1 MNMPARAGAPAPA
14 ESRAPAQ
21 DAVLKAA
28 AGWISQLARTLKT
41 CRLYEARNPTVV
53 RFREE
58 LGRALHRVLAEHGE
72 LRYRFTSD
80 DVFYEDES
88 LYPARSRDD
97 NLALA
102 FYRDGVRAINFIP
115 GIDPAELQQL
125 IDCVLQV
132 TGQNQTDDDLI
143 TLLWEVQLPHV
154 EVDYVPAEG
163 DAGGVAGEDDGAP
176 LLPWPTAAPVEEGA
190 SAENAAEQAGAE
202 EAAASGPSRSDDW
215 SAGESTTEIEA
226 GYEEMQAL
234 APTEL
239 QRYRGEYEAERQA
252 STVSTALGIAH
263 AYLTASTSADDRS
276 ELGRFLP
283 RVLRQAVAHGRWLE
297 ARETLLLLRQAGAAE
312 WSAETFVQELLQ
324 PISIASAVELID
336 RQDTPQVL
344 EFIALARELGEPA
357 VDWLNLVLAESQDK
371 RHRKQ
376 IAEAIADLCRAN
388 PERLAPWISDP
399 RWFVVRNV
407 VLILGW
413 IGGPQIVSLLRSASR
428 HSDIRV
434 RQDVVAALA
443 AVELRH
449 SRPLLLKLLDNADAR
464 IFSAVL
470 HQLSGERDA
479 GTARILLQMLQDPGF
494 EQRPVEEK
502 RAIHLA
508 ISSTAGDEVVS
519 DLEAELHKGNW
530 FAGGPDDQR
539 RSIARILARIGTP
552 LARMVLERGA
562 QSRRAPLRK
571 ACEDALAGMGGR
583 G

>member
-1 MNMPARAGAPAPA
+1 MNTPARAGSPAPA
-14 ESRAPAQ
+14 DTRPPGPEAA
-21 DAVLKAA
+21 LKAA
-28 AGWISQLARTLKT
+28 SGWISQLARTLKT

-58 LGRALHRVLAEHGE
+58 LGRSLQRVLAEHGE
-72 LRYRFTSD
+72 LRFRFTSD
-80 DVFYEDES
+80 DVFYDEES

-115 GIDPAELQQL
+115 GIEPSELQQL

-143 TLLWEVQLPHV
+143 TLLWEIQLPHV
-154 EVDYVPAEG
+154 EVDYVPSEG
-163 DAGGVAGEDDGAP
+163 DAGGEPGKDDDSP
-176 LLPWPTAAPVEEGA
+176 LLPWPTAASVEEGSTT
-190 SAENAAEQAGAE
+190 SAAAETDATG
-202 EAAASGPSRSDDW
+202 STGTPRSDDW
-215 SAGESTTEIEA
+215 SAGESTIEIEA
-226 GYEEMQAL
+226 GYEELQSMA
-234 APTEL
+234 ASEL
-239 QRYRGEYEAERQA
+239 QRYRGEYEAEHQVA
-252 STVSTALGIAH
+252 AASTALGVAQ
-263 AYLTASTSADDRS
+263 AYLAAAASEDDRS

-283 RVLRQAVAHGRWLE
+283 RALRQAVAHGRWLE
-297 ARETLLLLRQAGAAE
+297 ARETLMLLRQTGTDE

-324 PISIASAVELID
+324 PISIASAVELLD

-344 EFIALARELGEPA
+344 EFVALARELGEPA
-357 VDWLNLVLAESQDK
+357 VDWLNLVLAELQDK

-376 IAEAIADLCRAN
+376 ITEAIADLCRGN

-407 VLILGW
+407 VQILGS
-413 IGGPQIVSLLRSASR
+413 IGGPGVVGLLRSASR

-443 AVELRH
+443 SVELRY
-449 SRPLLLKLLDNADAR
+449 SRAVLLKLLEGADAR

-470 HQLSGERDA
+470 HQLSGERDSA
-479 GTARILLQMLQDPGF
+479 TARFLVQMLQDPDF
-494 EQRPVEEK
+494 EQRPAEEK

-508 ISSTAGDEVVS
+508 LSSVAGDEVVS
-519 DLEAELHKGNW
+519 DLEAELHKGSW

-539 RSIARILARIGTP
+539 RAIARILGRIGTP

-562 QSRRAPLRK
+562 QSRRTPLRK
-571 ACEDALAGMGGR
+571 ACEEALAGMGGR

>member
-1 MNMPARAGAPAPA
+1 MNTPARAGSPAPA
-14 ESRAPAQ
+14 DTRPPGPEAA
-21 DAVLKAA
+21 LKAA
-28 AGWISQLARTLKT
+28 SGWISQLARTLKT

-58 LGRALHRVLAEHGE
+58 LGRSLQRVLAEHGE
-72 LRYRFTSD
+72 LRFRFTSD
-80 DVFYEDES
+80 DVFYDEES

-115 GIDPAELQQL
+115 GIEPSELQQL

-143 TLLWEVQLPHV
+143 TLLWEIQLPHV
-154 EVDYVPAEG
+154 EVDYVPSEG
-163 DAGGVAGEDDGAP
+163 DAGGEPGKDDDSP
-176 LLPWPTAAPVEEGA
+176 LLPWPTAASVEEGSTT
-190 SAENAAEQAGAE
+190 SAAAETDATG
-202 EAAASGPSRSDDW
+202 STGTPRSDDW
-215 SAGESTTEIEA
+215 SAGESTIEIEA
-226 GYEEMQAL
+226 GYEELQSMA
-234 APTEL
+234 ASEL
-239 QRYRGEYEAERQA
+239 QRYRGEYEAEHQVA
-252 STVSTALGIAH
+252 AASTALGVAQ
-263 AYLTASTSADDRS
+263 AYLAAAASEDDRG

-283 RVLRQAVAHGRWLE
+283 RALRQAVAHGRWLE
-297 ARETLLLLRQAGAAE
+297 ARETLMLLRQTGTDE

-324 PISIASAVELID
+324 PISIASAVELLD

-344 EFIALARELGEPA
+344 EFVALARELGEPA
-357 VDWLNLVLAESQDK
+357 VDWLNLVLAELQDK

-376 IAEAIADLCRAN
+376 ITEAIADLCRGN

-407 VLILGW
+407 VQILGS
-413 IGGPQIVSLLRSASR
+413 IGGPGVVGLLRSASR

-443 AVELRH
+443 SVELRY
-449 SRPLLLKLLDNADAR
+449 SRAPLLKLLEGADAR

-470 HQLSGERDA
+470 HQLSGERDSA
-479 GTARILLQMLQDPGF
+479 TARFLVQMLQDPDF
-494 EQRPVEEK
+494 EQRPAEEK

-508 ISSTAGDEVVS
+508 LSSVAGDEVVS
-519 DLEAELHKGNW
+519 DLEAELHKGSW

-539 RSIARILARIGTP
+539 RAIARILGRIGTP

-562 QSRRAPLRK
+562 QSRRTPLRK
-571 ACEDALAGMGGR
+571 ACEEALAGMGGR

>member
-1 MNMPARAGAPAPA
+1 MNTPARAGPPAPA
-14 ESRAPAQ
+14 DTRPPGPEAA
-21 DAVLKAA
+21 LKAA
-28 AGWISQLARTLKT
+28 SGWISQLARTLKT

-58 LGRALHRVLAEHGE
+58 LGRSLQRVLAEHGE
-72 LRYRFTSD
+72 LRFRFTSD
-80 DVFYEDES
+80 DVFYDEES

-115 GIDPAELQQL
+115 GIEPSELQQL

-143 TLLWEVQLPHV
+143 TLLWEIQLPHV
-154 EVDYVPAEG
+154 EVDYVPSEG
-163 DAGGVAGEDDGAP
+163 DAGGEPGKDDDSP
-176 LLPWPTAAPVEEGA
+176 LLPWPTAASVEEGSTT
-190 SAENAAEQAGAE
+190 SAAAETVATG
-202 EAAASGPSRSDDW
+202 STGTPRSDDW
-215 SAGESTTEIEA
+215 SAGESTIEIEA
-226 GYEEMQAL
+226 GYEELQSMA
-234 APTEL
+234 ASEL
-239 QRYRGEYEAERQA
+239 QRYRGEYEAEHQVA
-252 STVSTALGIAH
+252 AASTALGVAQ
-263 AYLTASTSADDRS
+263 AYLAAAASEDDRS

-283 RVLRQAVAHGRWLE
+283 RALRQAVAHGRWLE
-297 ARETLLLLRQAGAAE
+297 ARETLMLLRQTGTDE

-324 PISIASAVELID
+324 PISIASAVELLD

-344 EFIALARELGEPA
+344 EFVALARELGEPA
-357 VDWLNLVLAESQDK
+357 VDWLNLVLAELQDK

-376 IAEAIADLCRAN
+376 ITEAIADLCRGN

-407 VLILGW
+407 VQILGS
-413 IGGPQIVSLLRSASR
+413 IGGPGVVGLLRSASR

-443 AVELRH
+443 SVELRY
-449 SRPLLLKLLDNADAR
+449 SRAVLLKLLEGADAR

-470 HQLSGERDA
+470 HQLSGERDSA
-479 GTARILLQMLQDPGF
+479 TARFLVQMLQDPDF
-494 EQRPVEEK
+494 EQRPAEEK

-508 ISSTAGDEVVS
+508 LSSVAGDEVVS
-519 DLEAELHKGNW
+519 DLEAELHKGSW

-539 RSIARILARIGTP
+539 RAIARILGRIGTP

-562 QSRRAPLRK
+562 QSRRTPLRK
-571 ACEDALAGMGGR
+571 ACEEALAGMGGR

>member
-14 ESRAPAQ
+14 DPRASAQ
-21 DAVLKAA
+21 DATLRAA
-28 AGWISQLARTLKT
+28 SGWIQQLARTLKT

-58 LGRALHRVLAEHGE
+58 LGRALHRVLSEHGE

-80 DVFYEDES
+80 DVFFEENS
-88 LYPARSRDD
+88 LYPAKSRDD

-115 GIDPAELQQL
+115 GIEPSELQQL

-132 TGQNQTDDDLI
+132 TGQNESDDDLI

-163 DAGGVAGEDDGAP
+163 DAGGVEGADDGAP
-176 LLPWPTAAPVEEGA
+176 LLPWPTAAPEGSAEGA
-190 SAENAAEQAGAE
+190 TE
-202 EAAASGPSRSDDW
+202 ESRASEPDGESRSDDW
-215 SAGESTTEIEA
+215 SAGESTIEIEA
-226 GYEEMQAL
+226 GLEELQSL
-234 APTEL
+234 APSEL
-239 QRYRGEYEAERQA
+239 ARYGREYEAEHSA
-252 STVSTALGIAH
+252 STVTTALGVAR
-263 AYLTASTSADDRS
+263 AYLSASASEDDTA

-297 ARETLLLLRQAGAAE
+297 ARETLLMLHHTGTQE

-324 PISIASAVELID
+324 PISIASAVELLD
-336 RQDTPQVL
+336 RQDTPVVL

-371 RHRKQ
+371 RHRRQ
-376 IAEAIADLCRAN
+376 ITDAIADLCRAN

-407 VLILGW
+407 VQILGE
-413 IGGPQIVSLLRSASR
+413 IGGTGVASLLRSAAR
-428 HSDIRV
+428 HPDIRV

-443 AVELRH
+443 SVELKH
-449 SRPLLLKLLDNADAR
+449 ARPVLLKMLEGADAR

-470 HQLSGERDA
+470 HQLSGERDPA
-479 GTARILLQMLQDPGF
+479 TARFLLQMLQDPDF

-502 RAIHLA
+502 RAVHLA
-508 ISSTAGDEVVS
+508 LSSVASDEVVS

-530 FAGGPDDQR
+530 FGGGPDDQR
-539 RSIARILARIGTP
+539 RAIARILARIGTR

>member
-1 MNMPARAGAPAPA
+1 MNMPARAGSPAQA
-14 ESRAPAQ
+14 EARTPAQ
-21 DAVLKAA
+21 DATLKAA

-41 CRLYEARNPTVV
+41 CRLYDARNPTVV

-58 LGRALHRVLAEHGE
+58 LGRALQRVLNEHGE

-80 DVFYEDES
+80 DVFFEDES

-115 GIDPAELQQL
+115 GIEPGELQQL

-163 DAGGVAGEDDGAP
+163 DSGGVAGEDDGAP
-176 LLPWPTAAPVEEGA
+176 LLPWPTAASVEEGA
-190 SAENAAEQAGAE
+190 SATEQAVEE
-202 EAAASGPSRSDDW
+202 EAAASGGSRSDDW

-226 GYEEMQAL
+226 GYEELQAL
-234 APTEL
+234 APSEL
-239 QRYRGEYEAERQA
+239 QRYRDEYEAERQT
-252 STVSTALGIAH
+252 STVSTALGVAQ
-263 AYLTASTSADDRS
+263 AYLTASASEDDRG

-297 ARETLLLLRQAGAAE
+297 ARETLLMLKQTGAAE

-376 IAEAIADLCRAN
+376 ITEAIADLCRAN

-407 VLILGW
+407 VTILGW
-413 IGGPQIVSLLRSASR
+413 IGGPQVVGLLRSAAR

-443 AVELRH
+443 TVELRH
-449 SRPLLLKLLDNADAR
+449 SRPLLLKMLDSADAR

-470 HQLSGERDA
+470 HQLSGERDP

-502 RAIHLA
+502 RVIHLA
-508 ISSTAGDEVVS
+508 ISSIAGDEVVS

-539 RSIARILARIGTP
+539 RAIARILARIGTP

-571 ACEDALAGMGGR
+571 ACEDALATMGGR

>member
-14 ESRAPAQ
+14 DPRASASE
-21 DAVLKAA
+21 ATLRAA
-28 AGWISQLARTLKT
+28 SGWIQQLARTLKT

-58 LGRALHRVLAEHGE
+58 LGRALHRVLSEHGE

-80 DVFYEDES
+80 DVFFEENS
-88 LYPARSRDD
+88 LYPAKSRDD

-115 GIDPAELQQL
+115 GIEPTELQQL

-132 TGQNQTDDDLI
+132 TGQNESDDDLI

-163 DAGGVAGEDDGAP
+163 DAGGVEGADDGAP
-176 LLPWPTAAPVEEGA
+176 LLPWPTAAPEGSAEGA
-190 SAENAAEQAGAE
+190 TEESGANEPAGE
-202 EAAASGPSRSDDW
+202 GRSDDW
-215 SAGESTTEIEA
+215 SAGESTIEIEA
-226 GYEEMQAL
+226 GFEELQSL
-234 APTEL
+234 APSEL
-239 QRYRGEYEAERQA
+239 ARYGREYEAEHSA
-252 STVSTALGIAH
+252 STVTTALGVAR
-263 AYLTASTSADDRS
+263 AYLSASASEDDTA

-297 ARETLLLLRQAGAAE
+297 ARETLLMLRHTGTQE

-324 PISIASAVELID
+324 PISIAGAVELLD
-336 RQDTPQVL
+336 RQDTPVVL

-371 RHRKQ
+371 RHRRQ
-376 IAEAIADLCRAN
+376 ITDAIADLCRAN

-407 VLILGW
+407 VQILGE
-413 IGGPQIVSLLRSASR
+413 IGGTGVVSLLRSGSR
-428 HSDIRV
+428 HPDIRV

-443 AVELRH
+443 SVELKH
-449 SRPLLLKLLDNADAR
+449 ARPVLLKMLEGADAR

-470 HQLSGERDA
+470 HQLSGERDPA
-479 GTARILLQMLQDPGF
+479 TARFLLQMLQDPDF

-502 RAIHLA
+502 RAVHLA
-508 ISSTAGDEVVS
+508 LSSVASDEVVS

-530 FAGGPDDQR
+530 FGGGPDDQR
-539 RSIARILARIGTP
+539 RAIARILARIGTR

-571 ACEDALAGMGGR
+571 ACEDALSGMGGR

>member
-1 MNMPARAGAPAPA
+1 MNTPARAGSPAPA
-14 ESRAPAQ
+14 ESRAPA
-21 DAVLKAA
+21 DAAALKAA

-41 CRLYEARNPTVV
+41 CRLYDARNPTVV
-53 RFREE
+53 RFRDE

-72 LRYRFTSD
+72 LHYRFTSD

-115 GIDPAELQQL
+115 GIEPSELQQL

-190 SAENAAEQAGAE
+190 GAATTEEAGAE
-202 EAAASGPSRSDDW
+202 EAAAPGESRSDDW

-226 GYEEMQAL
+226 GYEELQAM

-239 QRYRGEYEAERQA
+239 QRYRDEYEAEHQA
-252 STVSTALGIAH
+252 STASTALGIAQ
-263 AYLTASTSADDRS
+263 AYLAASASEDDRS

-283 RVLRQAVAHGRWLE
+283 RVLRQTVAHGRWLE
-297 ARETLLLLRQAGAAE
+297 ARETLLLLSQAGAEE

-324 PISIASAVELID
+324 PISIASAVELLD
-336 RQDTPQVL
+336 RQDTPLVL

-376 IAEAIADLCRAN
+376 IADAIADLCRTN

-407 VLILGW
+407 VHILGW
-413 IGGPQIVSLLRSASR
+413 IGGPEIVSLLRSASR
-428 HSDIRV
+428 HSDVRV

-443 AVELRH
+443 AVEIRH
-449 SRPLLLKLLDNADAR
+449 SRPLLLKMLDNADAR

-470 HQLSGERDA
+470 HQLSGERDP
-479 GTARILLQMLQDPGF
+479 GTARILLQMLQDPSF

-508 ISSTAGDEVVS
+508 ISSIAGDEVVS

-552 LARMVLERGA
+552 LARMVLERGT

-571 ACEDALAGMGGR
+571 ACEDALAAMGGR

>member
-1 MNMPARAGAPAPA
+1 MNTPARAGPPAPA
-14 ESRAPAQ
+14 DTRPPGPEAA
-21 DAVLKAA
+21 LKAA
-28 AGWISQLARTLKT
+28 SGWISQLARTLKT

-58 LGRALHRVLAEHGE
+58 LGRSLQRVLAEHGE
-72 LRYRFTSD
+72 LRFRFTSD
-80 DVFYEDES
+80 DVFYDEES

-115 GIDPAELQQL
+115 GIEPSELQQL

-143 TLLWEVQLPHV
+143 TLLWEIQLPHV
-154 EVDYVPAEG
+154 EVDYVPSEG
-163 DAGGVAGEDDGAP
+163 DAGGEPGKDDDSP
-176 LLPWPTAAPVEEGA
+176 LLPWPTAASVEEGSTT
-190 SAENAAEQAGAE
+190 SAAAETDATG
-202 EAAASGPSRSDDW
+202 STGTPRSDDW
-215 SAGESTTEIEA
+215 SAGESTIEIEA
-226 GYEEMQAL
+226 GYEELQSMA
-234 APTEL
+234 ASEL
-239 QRYRGEYEAERQA
+239 QRYRGEYEAEHQVA
-252 STVSTALGIAH
+252 AASTALGVAQ
-263 AYLTASTSADDRS
+263 AYLAAAASEDDRS

-283 RVLRQAVAHGRWLE
+283 RALRQAVAHGRWLE
-297 ARETLLLLRQAGAAE
+297 ARETLMLLRQTGTDE

-324 PISIASAVELID
+324 PISIASAVELLD

-344 EFIALARELGEPA
+344 EFVALARELGEPA
-357 VDWLNLVLAESQDK
+357 VDWLNLVLAELQDK

-376 IAEAIADLCRAN
+376 ITEAIADLCRGN

-407 VLILGW
+407 VQILGS
-413 IGGPQIVSLLRSASR
+413 IGGPGVVGLLRSASR

-443 AVELRH
+443 SVELRY
-449 SRPLLLKLLDNADAR
+449 SRAVLLKLLEGADAR

-470 HQLSGERDA
+470 HQLSGERDSA
-479 GTARILLQMLQDPGF
+479 TARFLVQMLQDPDF
-494 EQRPVEEK
+494 EQRPAEEK

-508 ISSTAGDEVVS
+508 LSSVAGDEVVS
-519 DLEAELHKGNW
+519 DLEAELHKGSW

-539 RSIARILARIGTP
+539 RAIARILGRIGTP

-562 QSRRAPLRK
+562 QSRRTPLRK
-571 ACEDALAGMGGR
+571 ACEEALAGMGGR

>member
-1 MNMPARAGAPAPA
+1 MNTPARAGPPAPA
-14 ESRAPAQ
+14 DTRPPGPEAA
-21 DAVLKAA
+21 LKAA
-28 AGWISQLARTLKT
+28 SGWISQLARTLKT

-58 LGRALHRVLAEHGE
+58 LGRSLQRVLAEHGE
-72 LRYRFTSD
+72 LRFRFTSD
-80 DVFYEDES
+80 DVFYDEES

-115 GIDPAELQQL
+115 GIEPSELQQL

-143 TLLWEVQLPHV
+143 TLLWEIQLPHV
-154 EVDYVPAEG
+154 EVDYVPSEG
-163 DAGGVAGEDDGAP
+163 DAGGEPGKDDDSP
-176 LLPWPTAAPVEEGA
+176 LLPWPTAASVEEGSTT
-190 SAENAAEQAGAE
+190 SAAAETDATG
-202 EAAASGPSRSDDW
+202 STGTPRSDDW
-215 SAGESTTEIEA
+215 SAGESTIEIEA
-226 GYEEMQAL
+226 GYEELQSMA
-234 APTEL
+234 ASEL
-239 QRYRGEYEAERQA
+239 QRYRGEYEAEHQVA
-252 STVSTALGIAH
+252 AASTALGVAQ
-263 AYLTASTSADDRS
+263 AYLAAAASEDDRS

-283 RVLRQAVAHGRWLE
+283 RALRQAVAHGRWLE
-297 ARETLLLLRQAGAAE
+297 ARETLMLLRQTGTDE

-324 PISIASAVELID
+324 PISIASAVELLD

-344 EFIALARELGEPA
+344 EFVALARELGEPA
-357 VDWLNLVLAESQDK
+357 VDWLNLVLAEVQDK

-376 IAEAIADLCRAN
+376 ITEAIADLCRGN

-407 VLILGW
+407 VQILGS
-413 IGGPQIVSLLRSASR
+413 IGGPGVVGLLRSASR

-443 AVELRH
+443 SVELRY
-449 SRPLLLKLLDNADAR
+449 SRAVLLKLLEGADAR

-470 HQLSGERDA
+470 HQLSGERDSA
-479 GTARILLQMLQDPGF
+479 TARFLVQMLQDPDF
-494 EQRPVEEK
+494 EQRPAEEK

-508 ISSTAGDEVVS
+508 LSSVAGDEVVS
-519 DLEAELHKGNW
+519 DLEAELHKGSW

-539 RSIARILARIGTP
+539 RAIARILGRIGTP

-562 QSRRAPLRK
+562 QSRRTPLRK
-571 ACEDALAGMGGR
+571 ACEEALAGMGGR

>member
-14 ESRAPAQ
+14 DPRASASE
-21 DAVLKAA
+21 ATLRAA
-28 AGWISQLARTLKT
+28 SGWIQQLARTLKT

-58 LGRALHRVLAEHGE
+58 LGRALHRVLSEHGE

-80 DVFYEDES
+80 DVFFEENS
-88 LYPARSRDD
+88 LYPAKSRDD

-115 GIDPAELQQL
+115 GIEPTELQQL

-132 TGQNQTDDDLI
+132 TGQNESDDDLI

-163 DAGGVAGEDDGAP
+163 DAGGVEGADDGAP
-176 LLPWPTAAPVEEGA
+176 LLPWPTAAPEGSAEGA
-190 SAENAAEQAGAE
+190 TEESGANEPAGE
-202 EAAASGPSRSDDW
+202 SRSDDW
-215 SAGESTTEIEA
+215 SAGESTIEIEA
-226 GYEEMQAL
+226 GFEELQSL
-234 APTEL
+234 APSEL
-239 QRYRGEYEAERQA
+239 ARYGREYEAEHSA
-252 STVSTALGIAH
+252 STVTTALGVAR
-263 AYLTASTSADDRS
+263 AYLSASASEDDTA

-297 ARETLLLLRQAGAAE
+297 ARETLLMLRHTGTQE

-324 PISIASAVELID
+324 PISIAGAVELLD
-336 RQDTPQVL
+336 RQDTPVVL

-371 RHRKQ
+371 RHRRQ
-376 IAEAIADLCRAN
+376 ITDAIADLCRAN

-407 VLILGW
+407 VQILGE
-413 IGGPQIVSLLRSASR
+413 IGGTGVVSLLRSGSR
-428 HSDIRV
+428 HPDIRV

-443 AVELRH
+443 SVELKH
-449 SRPLLLKLLDNADAR
+449 ARPVLLKMLEGADAR

-470 HQLSGERDA
+470 HQLSGERDPA
-479 GTARILLQMLQDPGF
+479 TARFLLQMLQDPDF

-502 RAIHLA
+502 RAVHLA
-508 ISSTAGDEVVS
+508 LSSVASDEVVS

-530 FAGGPDDQR
+530 FGGGPDDQR
-539 RSIARILARIGTP
+539 RAIARILARIGTR

-571 ACEDALAGMGGR
+571 ACEDALSGMGGR

>member
-1 MNMPARAGAPAPA
+1 MNMPARAGASAPA
-14 ESRAPAQ
+14 DPRASAP
-21 DAVLKAA
+21 DATLRAA
-28 AGWISQLARTLKT
+28 SGWIQQLARTLKT

-80 DVFYEDES
+80 DVFFEENS
-88 LYPARSRDD
+88 LYPAKSRDD

-115 GIDPAELQQL
+115 GIEPSELQQL

-132 TGQNQTDDDLI
+132 TGQNESDDDLI

-163 DAGGVAGEDDGAP
+163 DSGGVEGADDGAP
-176 LLPWPTAAPVEEGA
+176 LLPWPTAAPEGA
-190 SAENAAEQAGAE
+190 AEGAPEESDADDSAGEK
-202 EAAASGPSRSDDW
+202 RSDDW
-215 SAGESTTEIEA
+215 SAGESTIEIEA
-226 GYEEMQAL
+226 GLEELQSL
-234 APTEL
+234 APSEL
-239 QRYRGEYEAERQA
+239 ARYGREYEAEHST
-252 STVSTALGIAH
+252 STVTTALGVAR
-263 AYLTASTSADDRS
+263 AYLSASASEDDTA

-297 ARETLLLLRQAGAAE
+297 ARETLLMLRHTGAQE

-324 PISIASAVELID
+324 PISIAGAVELLD
-336 RQDTPQVL
+336 RQDTPVVL

-371 RHRKQ
+371 RHRRQ
-376 IAEAIADLCRAN
+376 ITDAIADLCRAN

-407 VLILGW
+407 VQILGE
-413 IGGPQIVSLLRSASR
+413 IGGTGVVSLLRSASR
-428 HSDIRV
+428 HPDIRV
-434 RQDVVAALA
+434 RQDVVTALSG
-443 AVELRH
+443 VELKH
-449 SRPLLLKLLDNADAR
+449 ARPVLLKMLEGADAR

-470 HQLSGERDA
+470 HQLSGERDPA
-479 GTARILLQMLQDPGF
+479 TARFLVQMLQDPDF

-502 RAIHLA
+502 RAVHLA
-508 ISSTAGDEVVS
+508 LSSAAGDEVVS

-530 FAGGPDDQR
+530 FGGGPDDQR
-539 RSIARILARIGTP
+539 RAIARILARIGTR

>member
-1 MNMPARAGAPAPA
+1 MNTPARAGSPAPA
-14 ESRAPAQ
+14 DTRPPGPEAA
-21 DAVLKAA
+21 LKAA
-28 AGWISQLARTLKT
+28 SGWISQLARTLKT

-58 LGRALHRVLAEHGE
+58 LGRSLQRVLAEHGE
-72 LRYRFTSD
+72 LRFRFTSD
-80 DVFYEDES
+80 DVFYDEES

-115 GIDPAELQQL
+115 GIEPSELQQL

-143 TLLWEVQLPHV
+143 TLLWEIQLPHV
-154 EVDYVPAEG
+154 EVDYVPSEG
-163 DAGGVAGEDDGAP
+163 DAGGEPGKDDDSP
-176 LLPWPTAAPVEEGA
+176 LLPWPTAASVEEGSTT
-190 SAENAAEQAGAE
+190 SAAAETVATG
-202 EAAASGPSRSDDW
+202 STGTPRSDDW
-215 SAGESTTEIEA
+215 SAGESTIEIEA
-226 GYEEMQAL
+226 GYEELQSMA
-234 APTEL
+234 ASEL
-239 QRYRGEYEAERQA
+239 QRYRGEYEAEHQVA
-252 STVSTALGIAH
+252 AASTALGVAQ
-263 AYLTASTSADDRS
+263 AYLAAAASEDDRS

-283 RVLRQAVAHGRWLE
+283 RALRQAVAHGRWLE
-297 ARETLLLLRQAGAAE
+297 ARETLMLLRQTGTDE

-324 PISIASAVELID
+324 PISIASAVELLD

-344 EFIALARELGEPA
+344 EFVALARELGEPA
-357 VDWLNLVLAESQDK
+357 VDWLNLVLAELQDK

-376 IAEAIADLCRAN
+376 ITEAIADLCRGN

-407 VLILGW
+407 VQILGS
-413 IGGPQIVSLLRSASR
+413 IGGPGVVGLLRSASR

-443 AVELRH
+443 SVELRY
-449 SRPLLLKLLDNADAR
+449 SRAVLLKLLEGADAR

-470 HQLSGERDA
+470 HQLSGERDSA
-479 GTARILLQMLQDPGF
+479 TARFLVQMLQDPDF
-494 EQRPVEEK
+494 EQRPAEEK

-508 ISSTAGDEVVS
+508 LSSVAGDEVVS
-519 DLEAELHKGNW
+519 DLEAELHKGSW

-539 RSIARILARIGTP
+539 RAIARILGRIGTP

-562 QSRRAPLRK
+562 QSRRTPLRK
-571 ACEDALAGMGGR
+571 ACEEALAGMGGR

>member
-1 MNMPARAGAPAPA
+1 MNMPARAGSPAQA
-14 ESRAPAQ
+14 ETRTPAQ
-21 DAVLKAA
+21 DATLKAA

-41 CRLYEARNPTVV
+41 CRLYDARNPTVV

-58 LGRALHRVLAEHGE
+58 LGRALQRVLNEHGE

-80 DVFYEDES
+80 DVFFEDES

-115 GIDPAELQQL
+115 GIEPGELQQL

-163 DAGGVAGEDDGAP
+163 DSGGVAGEDDGAP
-176 LLPWPTAAPVEEGA
+176 LLPWPTAASVEEGA
-190 SAENAAEQAGAE
+190 SATEQAAAE
-202 EAAASGPSRSDDW
+202 EAAASGGSRSDDW
-215 SAGESTTEIEA
+215 SAGESTIEIEA
-226 GYEEMQAL
+226 GFEELNAL
-234 APTEL
+234 AASEL
-239 QRYRGEYEAERQA
+239 ERYAGQYEAERQT
-252 STVSTALGIAH
+252 STVSTALGVAR
-263 AYLTASTSADDRS
+263 AYLVAGAAPDDPG
-276 ELGRFLP
+276 ELSRFLP

-297 ARETLLLLRQAGAAE
+297 AREALQMLRAAGAAE

-324 PISIASAVELID
+324 PISIASAVELLD
-336 RQDTPQVL
+336 RQDTPVVL
-344 EFIALARELGEPA
+344 EYIALARELGEPA

-371 RHRKQ
+371 RHRRQ
-376 IAEAIADLCRAN
+376 ISEAIADLCRVN

-407 VLILGW
+407 VQILGE
-413 IGGPQIVSLLRSASR
+413 IGGIAVVSLLRSAAR
-428 HSDIRV
+428 HPDVRV
-434 RQDVVAALA
+434 RQDVVSALA
-443 AVELRH
+443 GVELKH
-449 SRPLLLKLLDNADAR
+449 ARPVLLKMLEGADAR

-470 HQLSGERDA
+470 HQLSGERDP
-479 GTARILLQMLQDPGF
+479 GTARYLLQMLQDPEF

-508 ISSTAGDEVVS
+508 LSSVAGDEVVS

-530 FAGGPDDQR
+530 FGGGLDDQR
-539 RSIARILARIGTP
+539 RAIARILARIGTR

>member
-1 MNMPARAGAPAPA
+1 MNMPARAGVPAPA
-14 ESRAPAQ
+14 DPRASGT
-21 DAVLKAA
+21 DAALRAA
-28 AGWISQLARTLKT
+28 SGWIQQLARTLKT

-80 DVFYEDES
+80 DVFYEDNS

-115 GIDPAELQQL
+115 GIEPSELQQL

-132 TGQNQTDDDLI
+132 TGQNESDDDLI
-143 TLLWEVQLPHV
+143 TLLWEIQLPHI

-163 DAGGVAGEDDGAP
+163 DTGGVEGEDDGAP
-176 LLPWPTAAPVEEGA
+176 LLPWPTAAAVEEDA
-190 SAENAAEQAGAE
+190 AGAQQSRAQD
-202 EAAASGPSRSDDW
+202 AAGGSRSDDW
-215 SAGESTTEIEA
+215 SAGESTIEIEA
-226 GYEEMQAL
+226 GFEELNAL
-234 APTEL
+234 AASEL
-239 QRYRGEYEAERQA
+239 ERYGREYESERQTA
-252 STVSTALGIAH
+252 TVSTALGVSR
-263 AYLTASTSADDRS
+263 AYLAATALPDDQG
-276 ELGRFLP
+276 ELRTFLP

-297 ARETLLLLRQAGAAE
+297 AREALQMLRQAGAEE

-324 PISIASAVELID
+324 PISIASAVELLD
-336 RQDTPQVL
+336 RQDTPVVL
-344 EFIALARELGEPA
+344 EYIALARELGEPA

-371 RHRKQ
+371 RHRRQ
-376 IAEAIADLCRAN
+376 ITDAIADLCRTN

-407 VLILGW
+407 VQILGE
-413 IGGPQIVSLLRSASR
+413 IGGIGVVSLLRTAAR
-428 HSDIRV
+428 HPDVRV

-443 AVELRH
+443 NVELKH
-449 SRPLLLKLLDNADAR
+449 SRPVLLKMLEGADAR

-470 HQLSGERDA
+470 HQLSGERDP
-479 GTARILLQMLQDPGF
+479 GTARYLLQLLQDEEF

-508 ISSTAGDEVVS
+508 LSSVAGDEVVS

-530 FAGGPDDQR
+530 FGGGPDDQR
-539 RSIARILARIGTP
+539 RAIARILARIGTR

>member
-1 MNMPARAGAPAPA
+1 MNMPARAGSPAPA
-14 ESRAPAQ
+14 DTHPPAP
-21 DAVLKAA
+21 DASLKAA
-28 AGWISQLARTLKT
+28 SGWINQLARTLKT
-41 CRLYEARNPTVV
+41 CRLYDARNPTVV

-58 LGRALHRVLAEHGE
+58 LARSLQRVLAEHGE
-72 LRYRFTSD
+72 LRFRFTAD
-80 DVFYEDES
+80 DVFYGDES

-115 GIDPAELQQL
+115 GIEPSELQQL
-125 IDCVLQV
+125 LDCVLQV

-163 DAGGVAGEDDGAP
+163 DTGGAPGEDDGSP
-176 LLPWPTAAPVEEGA
+176 LLPWPTAAAVEEGSTS
-190 SAENAAEQAGAE
+190 SAAAEDGAGE
-202 EAAASGPSRSDDW
+202 GAAPGASRSDDW
-215 SAGESTTEIEA
+215 SAGESTIEIEA
-226 GYEEMQAL
+226 GYEELQAM
-234 APTEL
+234 AATEL
-239 QRYRGEYEAERQA
+239 ERYRDEYEAEHQSSA
-252 STVSTALGIAH
+252 ATTALGVAQ
-263 AYLTASTSADDRS
+263 AYLAAGASEDDRD

-283 RVLRQAVAHGRWLE
+283 RVLRQAVAHGRWPE
-297 ARETLLLLRQAGAAE
+297 ARESLLLLRKTGADE

-324 PISIASAVELID
+324 PISIAGAVELLD
-336 RQDTPQVL
+336 RQETPVVL
-344 EFIALARELGEPA
+344 EFVALARDLGEPA

-376 IAEAIADLCRAN
+376 IAEAITDLCRAN

-407 VLILGW
+407 VQILGW
-413 IGGPQIVSLLRSASR
+413 IGGPGVVGLLRAASR
-428 HSDIRV
+428 HSDVRV
-434 RQDVVAALA
+434 RQDVVAALG

-449 SRPLLLKLLDNADAR
+449 SRPLLLRMLENADAR

-470 HQLSGERDA
+470 HQLSAERDP
-479 GTARILLQMLQDPGF
+479 GTARILVQMLQDPDF

-502 RAIHLA
+502 RAIQLA
-508 ISSTAGDEVVS
+508 LSSVAGDEVVS
-519 DLEAELHKGNW
+519 DLEAELHKGSW

-539 RSIARILARIGTP
+539 RAIARILARVGTP

-571 ACEDALAGMGGR
+571 ACEEALAGMGGR